1 MESPAGLK
9 QGDHSG
15 RRPGGSFWI
24 TEHQQSKKMNFEDMS
39 L

>member
-9 QGDHSG
+9 QDGYSG
-15 RRPGGSFWI
+15 RHAGGSFWI
-24 TEHQQSKKMNFEDMS
+24 TEYQQNTNMNFEDMS